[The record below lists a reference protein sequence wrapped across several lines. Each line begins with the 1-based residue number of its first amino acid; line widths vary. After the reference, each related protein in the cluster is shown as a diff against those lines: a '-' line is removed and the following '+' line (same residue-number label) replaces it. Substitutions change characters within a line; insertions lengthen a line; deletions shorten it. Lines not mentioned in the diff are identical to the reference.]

1 MNIEKNTLIEMMS
14 ELFRKMHH
22 VSPMAAKILSVLVIE
37 GCAEGLTF
45 EYLIE
50 RVQASKSTLST
61 NINFLLDKGLIYY
74 DTKEGKRRKYFKSF
88 PFDKRFSGFLELIR
102 AERDFTLRFR
112 KYISEQDPLQQDE
125 FAKKRIRKTGILLD
139 YLGKMESLTED
150 FLEKL
155 KQEDIR
161 EKL

>member
-1 MNIEKNTLIEMMS
+1 MMS
-14 ELFRKMHH
+14 ELVRKMHD

-37 GCAEGLTF
+37 GCAEWITF
-45 EYLIE
+45 EDLIE
-50 RVQASKSTLST
+50 RLQASKSTLST

-88 PFDKRFSGFLELIR
+88 PFDKRFSEFLELIR
-102 AERDFTLRFR
+102 TERDFTLRFR
-112 KYISEQDPLQQDE
+112 KYIDDQDPQHTDRFLE
-125 FAKKRIRKTGILLD
+125 RRMKKTGILLD

>member
-1 MNIEKNTLIEMMS
+1 MMS
-14 ELFRKMHH
+14 ELVRKMHD
-22 VSPMAAKILSVLVIE
+22 VSPMAAKILSVLGVE

-50 RVQASKSTLST
+50 RLQASKSTLST
-61 NINFLLDKGLIYY
+61 NINFLLD
-74 DTKEGKRRKYFKSF
+74 RKYFKSF

-102 AERDFTLRFR
+102 TERDFTLRFR
-112 KYISEQDPLQQDE
+112 KYIDDQDPQHTDRFLE
-125 FAKKRIRKTGILLD
+125 RRMKKTGILLD

>member
-1 MNIEKNTLIEMMS
+1 MMS

-37 GCAEGLTF
+37 GSAEGLTF

-74 DTKEGKRRKYFKSF
+74 DTKEGKWRKYFKSF
-88 PFDKRFSGFLELIR
+88 PFDKRFSEFLELIR
-102 AERDFTLRFR
+102 YERDFTLRFR
-112 KYISEQDPLQQDE
+112 KYIDDQNPLHTDRFLE
-125 FAKKRIRKTGILLD
+125 RRMKKTGVLLD
-139 YLGKMESLTED
+139 FLGKMESLTED

>member
-1 MNIEKNTLIEMMS
+1 MMS

-74 DTKEGKRRKYFKSF
+74 DTKERESEENTSN
-88 PFDKRFSGFLELIR
+88 PFLLTSDFRNFSN
-102 AERDFTLRFR
+102 
-112 KYISEQDPLQQDE
+112 
-125 FAKKRIRKTGILLD
+125 
-139 YLGKMESLTED
+139 
-150 FLEKL
+150 
-155 KQEDIR
+155 
-161 EKL
+161 

>member
-1 MNIEKNTLIEMMS
+1 MMS
-14 ELFRKMHH
+14 ELVRKMHD

-50 RVQASKSTLST
+50 RLQASKSTLST

-102 AERDFTLRFR
+102 TERDFTLRFR
-112 KYISEQDPLQQDE
+112 KYIDDQDPQHIVLE
-125 FAKKRIRKTGILLD
+125 NISMTKILNIQIA
-139 YLGKMESLTED
+139 SS
-150 FLEKL
+150 
-155 KQEDIR
+155 R
-161 EKL
+161 EE

>member
-1 MNIEKNTLIEMMS
+1 MYL
-14 ELFRKMHH
+14 LWQLRYCLYWLLRA
-22 VSPMAAKILSVLVIE
+22 VQR
-37 GCAEGLTF
+37 GLPF

-50 RVQASKSTLST
+50 RLQASKSTLST

-88 PFDKRFSGFLELIR
+88 PFDKRFSEFLELIR
-102 AERDFTLRFR
+102 TERDFTLRFR
-112 KYISEQDPLQQDE
+112 KYIDDQDPQHTRFLE
-125 FAKKRIRKTGILLD
+125 RRMKKTGILLD
-139 YLGKMESLTED
+139 YLEKMESLTED

>member
-1 MNIEKNTLIEMMS
+1 MMS
-14 ELFRKMHH
+14 ELVRKMHD

-50 RVQASKSTLST
+50 RLQASKSTLST

-88 PFDKRFSGFLELIR
+88 PFDKRFSEFLELIR
-102 AERDFTLRFR
+102 TERDFTLRFR
-112 KYISEQDPLQQDE
+112 KYIDDQDPQHTDRFLE
-125 FAKKRIRKTGILLD
+125 RRMKKTG
-139 YLGKMESLTED
+139 
-150 FLEKL
+150 
-155 KQEDIR
+155 DIAGLSR
-161 EKL
+161 ENGITY

>member
-1 MNIEKNTLIEMMS
+1 MMS

-74 DTKEGKRRKYFKSF
+74 DTKEGKRRNTSN
-88 PFDKRFSGFLELIR
+88 PFLLTSDFRNFSN
-102 AERDFTLRFR
+102 
-112 KYISEQDPLQQDE
+112 
-125 FAKKRIRKTGILLD
+125 
-139 YLGKMESLTED
+139 
-150 FLEKL
+150 
-155 KQEDIR
+155 
-161 EKL
+161 